1 MTDAR
6 EHVTIKQVFRK
17 ERKVV
22 SQVRRLR
29 DEFAHMGLYVKT
41 LFKWV
46 LLGGII
52 GVAGGVIGSL
62 FHIGVNYAT
71 AVRGAHPWILY
82 LLPVGGLAIVGLYKL
97 CHLEGKGTNA
107 IIESVHFGESVPI
120 LLVPVIFVSTVI
132 THLCGGSAGR
142 EGAALQIGG
151 GLGFQAGKLLRLGE
165 KDLPLATLCG
175 MSGVFS
181 ALFGTPLTATV
192 FALEVI
198 SVGVL
203 YLLPVGGLA
212 IVGLYKLCHLE
223 GKGTNAIIES
233 VHFGESVP
241 ILLVPVIFVST
252 VITHL
257 CGGSAGREGAALQIG
272 GGLGFQAGKLLRLG
286 EKDLPLATLCGM
298 SGVFSALFGTPLTAT
313 VFALEVISVGVLYY
327 AGLVPCI
334 TAAMAAFGV
343 STLMGVEPTRFTV
356 SMPRVTLELMLP
368 VVVLSILCALVSIL
382 FCKGLHW
389 TEHLLTR
396 SFRNPWLRVLAG
408 AAILIVLSLLTNGD
422 YNGAGMDVIARALRG
437 NVSGW
442 AWLWKLLFTA
452 VTIGCGFK
460 GGEVVPSF
468 FVGAAFGCFMGGLL
482 GLPAGFAAAIGLVAV
497 FCGAV
502 NCPVASV
509 LLSVE
514 LFGSAGAPYF
524 AVACALSYLL
534 SGYCGLYSSQ
544 TILYSKLR
552 AEFINVRT
560 HE

>member
-1 MTDAR
+1 MDKWKK
-6 EHVTIKQVFRK
+6 TIM
-17 ERKVV
+17 
-22 SQVRRLR
+22 
-29 DEFAHMGLYVKT
+29 HMGAYPAALG
-41 LFKWV
+41 KWV

-71 AVRGAHPWILY
+71 AIRGAHPWILY

-151 GLGFQAGKLLRLGE
+151 GLGYEAGKLL
-165 KDLPLATLCG
+165 
-175 MSGVFS
+175 
-181 ALFGTPLTATV
+181 
-192 FALEVI
+192 
-198 SVGVL
+198 
-203 YLLPVGGLA
+203 
-212 IVGLYKLCHLE
+212 H
-223 GKGTNAIIES
+223 
-233 VHFGESVP
+233 
-241 ILLVPVIFVST
+241 
-252 VITHL
+252 
-257 CGGSAGREGAALQIG
+257 
-272 GGLGFQAGKLLRLG
+272 LG

-343 STLMGVEPTRFTV
+343 STLMGVEPTRFAV
-356 SMPRVTLELMLP
+356 AMPPVTLETMVP
-368 VVVLSILCALVSIL
+368 VVALAILCAVVSIL

-389 TEHLLTR
+389 TERLLDRGFR
-396 SFRNPWLRVLAG
+396 SPWVRVLAG
-408 AAILIVLSLLTNGD
+408 SVLLIGMSLLTNGD
-422 YNGAGMDVIARALRG
+422 YNGAGMDVIARALAG
-437 NVSGW
+437 EADGW
-442 AWLWKLLFTA
+442 AWLLKILFTA

-468 FVGAAFGCFMGGLL
+468 FVGATFGCVFGGLL
-482 GLPAGFAAAIGLVAV
+482 GLPPAFAAAVGLVAV

-502 NCPVASV
+502 NCPIASV
-509 LLSVE
+509 ILSVE
-514 LFGSAGAPYF
+514 LFGAGGMAYF
-524 AVACALSYLL
+524 AAACAISYLL

-544 TILYSKLR
+544 TILYSKLK
-552 AEFINVRT
+552 AEFINVHT

>member
-1 MTDAR
+1 M
-6 EHVTIKQVFRK
+6 
-17 ERKVV
+17 

-29 DEFAHMGLYVKT
+29 DELAHMGLYVKT

-46 LLGGII
+46 LLGGVI
-52 GVAGGVIGSL
+52 GAVGGVVGSL
-62 FHIGVNYAT
+62 FHLGVNYAT
-71 AVRGAHPWILY
+71 AIRGAHPWILY

-97 CHLEGKGTNA
+97 CRLEGKGTNA

-151 GLGFQAGKLLRLGE
+151 GLGFQAGKLL
-165 KDLPLATLCG
+165 
-175 MSGVFS
+175 
-181 ALFGTPLTATV
+181 
-192 FALEVI
+192 
-198 SVGVL
+198 
-203 YLLPVGGLA
+203 
-212 IVGLYKLCHLE
+212 H
-223 GKGTNAIIES
+223 
-233 VHFGESVP
+233 
-241 ILLVPVIFVST
+241 
-252 VITHL
+252 
-257 CGGSAGREGAALQIG
+257 
-272 GGLGFQAGKLLRLG
+272 LG

-343 STLMGVEPTRFTV
+343 STLMGVEPTRFAV
-356 SMPRVTLELMLP
+356 AMPPVTLETMVP
-368 VVVLSILCALVSIL
+368 VVALAILCAVVSI
-382 FCKGLHW
+382 
-389 TEHLLTR
+389 
-396 SFRNPWLRVLAG
+396 
-408 AAILIVLSLLTNGD
+408 LTNGD
-422 YNGAGMDVIARALRG
+422 YNGAGMDVIARALAG
-437 NVSGW
+437 EADGW
-442 AWLWKLLFTA
+442 AWLLKILFTA

-482 GLPAGFAAAIGLVAV
+482 GLPAGFGGAIGLVAV

>member
-1 MTDAR
+1 M
-6 EHVTIKQVFRK
+6 EKVK
-17 ERKVV
+17 ERITHY
-22 SQVRRLR
+22 S
-29 DEFAHMGLYVKT
+29 LYVT
-41 LFKWV
+41 ALLKWLAV
-46 LLGGII
+46 GAL
-52 GVAGGVIGSL
+52 VGGVGGFVGAL
-62 FHIGVNYAT
+62 FHLGVDCAT
-71 AVRGAHPWILY
+71 NVRLAHPWILY
-82 LLPVGGLAIVGLYKL
+82 LLPLGGVVIALLYRL
-97 CHLEGKGTNA
+97 CRLEGAGTNA
-107 IIESVHFGESVPI
+107 VIESVHFGKEVPV
-120 LLVPVIFVSTVI
+120 LLVPLIFVSTVI

-151 GLGFQAGKLLRLGE
+151 GIGYRTGRLLHLGE

-181 ALFGTPLTATV
+181 ALFGTPLTA
-192 FALEVI
+192 
-198 SVGVL
+198 
-203 YLLPVGGLA
+203 P
-212 IVGLYKLCHLE
+212 
-223 GKGTNAIIES
+223 
-233 VHFGESVP
+233 
-241 ILLVPVIFVST
+241 
-252 VITHL
+252 
-257 CGGSAGREGAALQIG
+257 
-272 GGLGFQAGKLLRLG
+272 
-286 EKDLPLATLCGM
+286 
-298 SGVFSALFGTPLTAT
+298 

-334 TAAMAAFGV
+334 TAAMVGYLV
-343 STLMGVEPTRFTV
+343 SLWMGVPPTRFTV
-356 SMPRVTLELMLP
+356 VMPALDGWTLLL
-368 VVVLSILCALVSIL
+368 VVVLAILCALVSIL
-382 FCKGLHW
+382 FCRGLHV
-389 TEHLLTR
+389 TEHLAARLVKNSYLRAAAGGAVIIALT
-396 SFRNPWLRVLAG
+396 
-408 AAILIVLSLLTNGD
+408 LLLGTTD
-422 YNGAGMDVIARALRG
+422 YNGAGMDVISRALTG
-437 NVSGW
+437 EASGW
-442 AWLWKLLFTA
+442 AWLLKLLFTA

>member
-1 MTDAR
+1 MER
-6 EHVTIKQVFRK
+6 LK
-17 ERKVV
+17 ERV
-22 SQVRRLR
+22 
-29 DEFAHMGLYVKT
+29 AHIGQYAVT
-41 LFKWV
+41 LLKWMV
-46 LLGGII
+46 LGGVI
-52 GVAGGVIGSL
+52 GLVGGIIGSL
-62 FHIGVNYAT
+62 FHIGVDTAT
-71 AVRGAHPWILY
+71 QARLAHPWVLY
-82 LLPVGGLAIVGLYKL
+82 LMPVGGLAIVGLYKL

-151 GLGFQAGKLLRLGE
+151 GLGYEAGKLL
-165 KDLPLATLCG
+165 
-175 MSGVFS
+175 
-181 ALFGTPLTATV
+181 
-192 FALEVI
+192 
-198 SVGVL
+198 
-203 YLLPVGGLA
+203 
-212 IVGLYKLCHLE
+212 H
-223 GKGTNAIIES
+223 
-233 VHFGESVP
+233 
-241 ILLVPVIFVST
+241 
-252 VITHL
+252 
-257 CGGSAGREGAALQIG
+257 
-272 GGLGFQAGKLLRLG
+272 LG

-343 STLMGVEPTRFTV
+343 STLMGVEPTRFAV
-356 SMPRVTLELMLP
+356 AMPPVTLETMVP
-368 VVVLSILCALVSIL
+368 VVALAILCAVVSIL

-389 TEHLLTR
+389 TERLLDRGFR
-396 SFRNPWLRVLAG
+396 SPWVRVLAG
-408 AAILIVLSLLTNGD
+408 SVLLIGMSLLTNGD
-422 YNGAGMDVIARALRG
+422 YNGAGMDVIARALAG
-437 NVSGW
+437 EADGW
-442 AWLWKLLFTA
+442 AWLLKILFTA

-482 GLPAGFAAAIGLVAV
+482 GLPAGFGGAIGLVAV